1 MAEKKKNQQRK
12 PGPRSGKKKNQD
24 PMSYS
29 QLQDYLRDPGQPPR
43 PPTRWDKWKEDVREF
58 LELVH
63 LKGREK
69 LTIMV
74 IPHNERK
81 IFNAHIN
88 LYSLSAGVLAILVVM
103 TISVFSLVGKSG
115 EDIQFYDMGLSNSQF
130 NLQSVRMAEEILPL
144 HGTITSYANTIAE
157 LYLKLGG
164 DRTEPYAQG
173 GAGQAI
179 MEEELTK
186 LREAV
191 DECKT
196 LGSDCE
202 QSRTEELLQRVLF
215 LSRQDNENLKRA
227 VELSD
232 RILKELKGREMQNLL
247 SNTPSIWP
255 ARGYILSPYGWQT
268 DALRGKQVFRQGIE
282 IGTVPGTEVV
292 STAPGEVVSV
302 DYDAVFGLHVWVE
315 HRFGMKTFYAHLDRV
330 DVGVGDQVEKGQ
342 AIGLSG
348 QTGQAPTNML
358 YYELHIGTVAYNP
371 HAFMNH
377 LQEQWLNPPNR

>member
-1 MAEKKKNQQRK
+1 MAEKKTNKQRK
-12 PGPRSGKKKNQD
+12 ATGKGRKKNSD

-29 QLQDYLRDPGQPPR
+29 QLQDYLRDPGQSPK
-43 PPTRWDKWKEDVREF
+43 PPTRWDKWKHDAREF
-58 LELVH
+58 LEWVH

-81 IFNAHIN
+81 IFNAHIT
-88 LYSLSAGVLAILVVM
+88 LYSLSAGLITLLVVM

-144 HGTITSYANTIAE
+144 HGTITRYSNTIAE

-164 DRTEPYAQG
+164 KRTEPYAQG

-186 LREAV
+186 LRTAV
-191 DECKT
+191 EECKA
-196 LGSDCE
+196 LGSDCD
-202 QSRTEELLQRVLF
+202 QSRTEELLQKVLF

-232 RILKELKGREMQNLL
+232 RILTELKSREMQNLL
-247 SNTPSIWP
+247 TNTPSIWP
-255 ARGYILSPYGWQT
+255 AQGYILSPYGWQT
-268 DALRGKQVFRQGIE
+268 DTLRGKEVFRQGIE

-292 STAPGEVVSV
+292 STAPGEVISI
-302 DYDAVFGLHVWVE
+302 DYDDIFGLHIWVE

-330 DVGVGDQVEKGQ
+330 DVGVGDQVDKGQ
-342 AIGLSG
+342 PIGVSG
-348 QTGQAPTNML
+348 HTGQAPTNML

-377 LQEQWLNPPNR
+377 LQEQWLNPTNR

>member
-1 MAEKKKNQQRK
+1 MAEKKKQRQTAK
-12 PGPRSGKKKNQD
+12 RGNKNGSD
-24 PMSYS
+24 PMSYA
-29 QLQDYLRDPGQPPR
+29 QLQDYLREPGQPEKPT
-43 PPTRWDKWKEDVREF
+43 TRWEKWKADAREF
-58 LELVH
+58 LEWVH

-69 LTIMV
+69 LTIMI

-81 IFNAHIN
+81 IFNAHIT
-88 LYSLSAGVLAILVVM
+88 LYSLSAGVLAVLLVM

-144 HGTITSYANTIAE
+144 HGTITRYANTIAE

-164 DRTEPYAQG
+164 KKTEPYAQG
-173 GAGQAI
+173 GAGQAVLDD
-179 MEEELTK
+179 ELNK
-186 LREAV
+186 LREEVQA
-191 DECKT
+191 CKK
-196 LGSDCE
+196 LGSDCD
-202 QSRTEELLQRVLF
+202 QSRTEDLLQRVLF

-232 RILKELKGREMQNLL
+232 RILSELKTREMQNLL
-247 SNTPSIWP
+247 TNTPSIWP

-268 DALRGKQVFRQGIE
+268 DPLLGKQVFRQGIE

-292 STAPGEVVSV
+292 ATAPGEVVSI
-302 DYDAVFGLHVWVE
+302 DYDNVFGLHVWVE

-330 DVGVGDQVEKGQ
+330 DVAVGDQVDKGQ
-342 AIGLSG
+342 AIGLTG
-348 QTGQAPTNML
+348 RTGQASTNML